1 MLAGAAVTGTSSKL
15 DAQMA
20 GSTPGVVPGAPPRGI
35 STWPGHLTTWPLV
48 PSMSILTAEFPDIQV
63 EAARY

>member
-20 GSTPGVVPGAPPRGI
+20 GSTPGAPPRGI
-35 STWPGHLTTWPLV
+35 STWLRHLTTWPLGSQHEH
-48 PSMSILTAEFPDIQV
+48 PNS
-63 EAARY
+63 